1 MIHSAQNIDPV
12 IRDLNRYLAEQDQH
26 SVNMERLQAVA
37 EKEFHEMN
45 YLEIIE
51 YDNNYTDLE
60 CLFEFVVN
68 GKMQEAKSALNS
80 FLETV
85 KDAYIENRSKELEQ
99 EEEKERQD
107 DEYIERYY
115 HEHGYPGWC

>member
-12 IRDLNRYLAEQDQH
+12 IRDLNHYLAEQDQH

-51 YDNNYTDLE
+51 YHHNYTDLE
-60 CLFEFVVN
+60 FLFDFVVN
-68 GKMQEAKSALNS
+68 GRMQEAKAALNN
-80 FLETV
+80 FLGTV
-85 KDAYIENRSKELEQ
+85 KDAYLENRSRELEQ

-115 HEHGYPGWC
+115 HEHGLF

>member
-1 MIHSAQNIDPV
+1 MIKQAHNVDPV
-12 IRDLNRYLAEQDQH
+12 IRDLNNYLAAQEQHDIKTEH
-26 SVNMERLQAVA
+26 FQAIA

-60 CLFEFVVN
+60 FVFDYVIA
-68 GKMQEAKSALNS
+68 GKVDQAKKALNS
-80 FLETV
+80 FFETV
-85 KDAYIENRSKELEQ
+85 KEIYINNRSKELEE

-107 DEYIERYY
+107 DDYIERYY
-115 HEHGYPGWC
+115 QQNGYPRWC

>member
-1 MIHSAQNIDPV
+1 MMRSIQHIDPV

-26 SVNMERLQAVA
+26 SINMERLRSVA

-51 YDNNYTDLE
+51 YHHNYTDLE
-60 CLFEFVVN
+60 FLFEFVVN
-68 GKMQEAKSALNS
+68 GKMPEAKRALNN

-85 KDAYIENRSKELEQ
+85 KDAYVENRSKELEQ

-115 HEHGYPGWC
+115 HEHGLF

>member
-1 MIHSAQNIDPV
+1 MMHSAQNIDPV

-26 SVNMERLQAVA
+26 GINRERLRLLA

-51 YDNNYTDLE
+51 YHHGYTDLE
-60 CLFEFVVN
+60 CLFEFVISGN
-68 GKMQEAKSALNS
+68 MPEAKRALNG

-115 HEHGYPGWC
+115 HEHGLF

>member
-1 MIHSAQNIDPV
+1 MINQSHNIDPV

-26 SVNMERLQAVA
+26 SINIERLQAIA

-51 YDNNYTDLE
+51 YHHNYTDLE
-60 CLFEFVVN
+60 FLFEFVVN
-68 GKMQEAKSALNS
+68 GKMPEAKSALNN

-107 DEYIERYY
+107 DEAFEKYY
-115 HEHGYPGWC
+115 AENPPYWC

>member
-12 IRDLNRYLAEQDQH
+12 IRDLNRYLADQDQH
-26 SVNMERLQAVA
+26 SINMERLRSVA

-60 CLFEFVVN
+60 FLFEFVIS
-68 GKMQEAKSALNS
+68 GKIQEAQSALNN

-85 KDAYIENRSKELEQ
+85 KDTYIENRSKELEQ

-107 DEYIERYY
+107 DEYIERSYN
-115 HEHGYPGWC
+115 GLF

>member
-12 IRDLNRYLAEQDQH
+12 IRDLNHYLAEQDQH
-26 SVNMERLQAVA
+26 SVNMERLQAIA

-51 YDNNYTDLE
+51 YHHNYTDLE
-60 CLFEFVVN
+60 FLFDFVVN
-68 GKMQEAKSALNS
+68 GRMQEAKAALNN
-80 FLETV
+80 FLATV
-85 KDAYIENRSKELEQ
+85 KDAYLENRSKELEQ

-115 HEHGYPGWC
+115 HEHGLF

>member
-1 MIHSAQNIDPV
+1 MINQHHNIDPV
-12 IRDLNRYLAEQDQH
+12 TRDLNNYLAEQDQR
-26 SVNMERLQAVA
+26 SIKIERFQTVA

-51 YDNNYTDLE
+51 YHHNYTDLE
-60 CLFEFVVN
+60 YLFEFVIN
-68 GKMQEAKSALNS
+68 GKMPEAKSALSN

-85 KDAYIENRSKELEQ
+85 RSVYIENRSRELEQ

-107 DEYIERYY
+107 DEYIERYC
-115 HEHGYPGWC
+115 HEHDLF